1 MKQFI
6 KDNAK
11 DILGTVAPVLGT
23 AIGGPMGGIA
33 ARAISQKLLG
43 KPSAT
48 AEELSNAI
56 VNADPN
62 TLAELKKI
70 EADFLVQMERI
81 GVDLEK
87 IAADDRNSA
96 RQREMEIKDKTPAI
110 LAYGTMA
117 AFFSY
122 IGGVTFFDLPTAD
135 MDFIYLALG
144 WLGGTASTVVAYYF
158 GSSSGSAKKDDYINK
173 TIKR

>member
-11 DILGTVAPVLGT
+11 EILGAVAPVLGT

-48 AEELSNAI
+48 TEELSNAI

-96 RQREMEIKDKTPAI
+96 RQREMTVKDKTPAI
-110 LAYGTMA
+110 LAYGTMLS
-117 AFFSY
+117 FFGY
-122 IGGVTFFDLPTAD
+122 IGAVTFYPMTTTAD

-158 GSSSGSAKKDDYINK
+158 GSSSGSKEKNQMFNRSLK
-173 TIKR
+173 